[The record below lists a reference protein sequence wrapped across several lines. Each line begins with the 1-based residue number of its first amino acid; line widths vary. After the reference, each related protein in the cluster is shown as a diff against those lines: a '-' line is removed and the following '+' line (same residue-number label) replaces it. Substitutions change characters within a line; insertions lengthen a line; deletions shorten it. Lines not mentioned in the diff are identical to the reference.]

1 MDDDKDS
8 RMARWFALIKRR
20 NELIREES
28 DLMYRSVMFYCY
40 NLQVHLCLQ
49 GESKKV
55 APYDFQRYFR
65 LGRVFLHKILCIY
78 WQVISTYVYQFSF
91 IYVNI

>member
-28 DLMYRSVMFYCY
+28 DLMYRFVMFYSY
-40 NLQVHLCLQ
+40 KYTTV
-49 GESKKV
+49 
-55 APYDFQRYFR
+55 
-65 LGRVFLHKILCIY
+65 
-78 WQVISTYVYQFSF
+78 
-91 IYVNI
+91 